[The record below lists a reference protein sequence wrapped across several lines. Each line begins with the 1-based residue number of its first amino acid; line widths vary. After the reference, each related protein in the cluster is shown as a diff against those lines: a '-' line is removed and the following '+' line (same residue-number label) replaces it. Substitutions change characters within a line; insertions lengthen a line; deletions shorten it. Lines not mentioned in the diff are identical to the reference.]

1 MIKRK
6 EKALMLPDYSNLE
19 SYYRTDSV
27 METDGPANY
36 MGLSS
41 GIVVDVSCM
50 HYL

>member
-1 MIKRK
+1 MIKK

-19 SYYRTDSV
+19 SYNRTYSV

-41 GIVVDVSCM
+41 GIVVDVACM